1 MFIIEGSA
9 NFTAN
14 PRIEQF
20 ILSNHV
26 GLFHFHRSWMD
37 KILTKYAQ

>member
-1 MFIIEGSA
+1 MIEGSA

-20 ILSNHV
+20 IISKSKE
-26 GLFHFHRSWMD
+26 LFDFHKDWMNEVIR
-37 KILTKYAQ
+37 KNG